1 MAVSTAVSELDF
13 FAIKEALKDNLK
25 NNSEFTDHDFDG
37 AGLNVLLDVLAYAAH
52 YTGVYTNLAFSETF
66 LDSAVQ
72 RAAVV
77 SRAKELGYVP
87 RSTSAA
93 SAIINV
99 SFSVTG
105 NPAQYTLPKNTQFL
119 ATAGGTSFTFTT
131 TNDILI
137 ENDGND
143 QFTKEISIVQGAFS
157 TIDYTVDL
165 NDASQRFTLGSLTA
179 DTNYLTTAHKDNSG
193 STAINQYSFIDSL
206 SIGALDQDTLVYFL
220 RETYDG
226 FFEVYFGDGN
236 IGKAN
241 LDGNVISLTY
251 LITDGESANGA
262 NAFTLSTTLT
272 GISGFSATTI
282 SPAIAGAD
290 KESVESIKYLAPF
303 YYQSQGRAVTADDY
317 KALIKANYSNVDDI
331 SVWGGEE
338 NDPPFYGKVFI
349 AIKPKSSEI
358 FSNSVKLLIQEDI
371 ISRFNIMSIRPEIV
385 DPEYINVEV
394 DTVVTYNSRLYDGT
408 TNSGLA
414 DDIKT
419 NITNFFDSQAN
430 KFGQPLYYSKLT
442 TDIDGTSP
450 LILNSITNITLSK
463 SQEIFSG
470 ISAQYEYTFNNSVYP
485 GSVKSNEFTIDGV
498 DYSFTDIQDTTDLS
512 VGTIAIFRTTNQ
524 GDVVYLTEN
533 TGTIDYNSGKISVN
547 NININSIVGD
557 TINKLLT
564 VYISQGAFIDS
575 SNPNVVYKDMNVYTN
590 GREQIVRI
598 SPLSGEGI
606 TITLLPDGSV

>member
-1 MAVSTAVSELDF
+1 M
-13 FAIKEALKDNLK
+13 
-25 NNSEFTDHDFDG
+25 
-37 AGLNVLLDVLAYAAH
+37 
-52 YTGVYTNLAFSETF
+52 
-66 LDSAVQ
+66 Q